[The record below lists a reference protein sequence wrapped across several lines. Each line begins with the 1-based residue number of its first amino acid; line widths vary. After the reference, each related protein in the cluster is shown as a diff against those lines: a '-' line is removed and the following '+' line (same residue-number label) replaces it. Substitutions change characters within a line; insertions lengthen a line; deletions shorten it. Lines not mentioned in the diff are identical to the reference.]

1 MRKVFVSGC
10 FDILHAGHAAFFEQ
24 ARSLGGHLTVSV
36 AADTVLMLHKGRKPS
51 LPIENKIALIA
62 ALRSVDKVIPSSNIE
77 TPLDFRDS
85 ILEHGADILA
95 VTEDDRRAD
104 AKREFCRENGIDF
117 VVLPKA
123 TPAAPVS
130 TTSILTQIKGQ
141 SRVPLRVDFAG
152 AWLDVPKFARPQDGY
167 VVNCSITPLVGL
179 SDWPYRIRSGLGGSA
194 AKAILQSQDGVD
206 EELKA
211 GVGWQ
216 DPAVIMETGLCV
228 WRSGRKPILDLKV
241 NPEWLSGLLL
251 LAWTHPRPRS
261 SNLVDIPRDYRGIAE
276 ASRDARDAV
285 LRLDLQALGAAM
297 RKKYALHLQ
306 EGMKPLP
313 DLGAVAMKYCG
324 SGHGGYALYLFD
336 SPERRNAARSENTC
350 AVEPYLREP

>member
-1 MRKVFVSGC
+1 MRKVTMRKVFVSGC

-36 AADTVLMLHKGRKPS
+36 AADAVLMLRKGRKPS

-104 AKREFCRENGIDF
+104 AKREFCRKNGIDF
-117 VVLPKA
+117 VVLPKT

-152 AWLDVPKFARPQDGY
+152 GWLDVPKFARPDGY
-167 VVNCSITPLVGL
+167 IVNCSITPLVGL
-179 SDWPYRIRSGLGGSA
+179 SDWDPYRIRSAGG
-194 AKAILQSQDGVD
+194 G
-206 EELKA
+206 
-211 GVGWQ
+211 GG
-216 DPAVIMETGLCV
+216 
-228 WRSGRKPILDLKV
+228 
-241 NPEWLSGLLL
+241 
-251 LAWTHPRPRS
+251 
-261 SNLVDIPRDYRGIAE
+261 
-276 ASRDARDAV
+276 
-285 LRLDLQALGAAM
+285 GAAAWVGLRRRPFCS
-297 RKKYALHLQ
+297 RKTAS
-306 EGMKPLP
+306 MK
-313 DLGAVAMKYCG
+313 
-324 SGHGGYALYLFD
+324 S
-336 SPERRNAARSENTC
+336 
-350 AVEPYLREP
+350 